1 MGKRGNFVK
10 DVLVVYKSRYGAVER
25 YAKWIAKALECEALP
40 VDQVKTTTL
49 LEYRML
55 IFGGGL
61 YMGRIN
67 GIAALTR
74 RFQELKDKT
83 LLVFTAGLTEPT
95 DDGYYT
101 FVYTRNSAEKLR
113 EQIRFFA
120 FPGAVDGQKLG
131 RFHRW
136 VMGMAMK
143 ERAQKDPANAQA
155 YLEMKM
161 DFVDPKYIEP
171 LVEKARGILQEWD
184 EKKRRQE
191 EIRQQAAEQPE
202 EEK

>member
-1 MGKRGNFVK
+1 MK
-10 DVLVVYKSRYGAVER
+10 DVLVVYKSRYGAAER
-25 YAKWIAKALECEALP
+25 YAKWIAEALGCEALP
-40 VDQVKTTTL
+40 LKQVTTAVL
-49 LEYRML
+49 LKYRML

-67 GIAALTR
+67 GVAALTR

-83 LLVFTAGLTEPT
+83 LFVFTAGLTEPE

-101 FVYTRNSAEKLR
+101 FLYTRNFTEKMR
-113 EQIRFFA
+113 KQIHFFA

-136 VMGMAMK
+136 MMGMVMK
-143 ERAQKDPANAQA
+143 ERARKDPENARA

-161 DFVDPKYIEP
+161 DFTDPRYTEP
-171 LVEKARGILQEWD
+171 LVGKARGILQEWD
-184 EKKRRQE
+184 EKRRRQE
-191 EIRQQAAEQPE
+191 EIRRQADQEPDTE
-202 EEK
+202 G

>member
-10 DVLVVYKSRYGAVER
+10 DVLVVYKSRYGAAER
-25 YAKWIAKALECEALP
+25 YAKWIAEALGCEALP
-40 VDQVKTTTL
+40 MDQVKTATL

-101 FVYTRNSAEKLR
+101 FLYTRNFTEKMR
-113 EQIRFFA
+113 KQIHFFA

-131 RFHRW
+131 RFHRC
-136 VMGMAMK
+136 VMVMAMN
-143 ERAQKDPANAQA
+143 ERAQKDPANAQT

-191 EIRQQAAEQPE
+191 QIRQQAAEQPE
-202 EEK
+202 EEE

>member
-1 MGKRGNFVK
+1 M
-10 DVLVVYKSRYGAVER
+10 VYKSRYGATER
-25 YAKWIAKALECEALP
+25 YAKWIAEALGCEALP
-40 VDQVKTTTL
+40 LKQVTTAVL
-49 LEYRML
+49 LKYRML

-67 GIAALTR
+67 GVAALTR

-83 LLVFTAGLTEPT
+83 LFVFTAGLTEPE

-101 FVYTRNSAEKLR
+101 FLYTRNFTEKMR
-113 EQIRFFA
+113 KQIHFFA

-136 VMGMAMK
+136 MMGMVMK
-143 ERAQKDPANAQA
+143 ERARKDPENAQA

-161 DFVDPKYIEP
+161 DFTDPRYIEP
-171 LVEKARGILQEWD
+171 LVGKARGILQEWD
-184 EKKRRQE
+184 EKRRRQE
-191 EIRQQAAEQPE
+191 EIRRQADQEPDTE
-202 EEK
+202 G